1 MDVTPSLLATV
12 TTPGPSTCPSGPLAD
27 AQVSEPHEG
36 TKLGWKEGQGH
47 SGPGVL
53 GGGCDRVRKGNGTF
67 QPRRVRG
74 APARFF
80 PGSRTS
86 SVQGSGER
94 VHPCGWRGGVTGQ
107 GRLFRGPVR
116 VGCSEDPF
124 SAPAGGR

>member
-53 GGGCDRVRKGNGTF
+53 GGGCDRVRKGNGTSS
-67 QPRRVRG
+67 
-74 APARFF
+74 
-80 PGSRTS
+80 PG
-86 SVQGSGER
+86 GSEGLLLGSFLGREP
-94 VHPCGWRGGVTGQ
+94 HPCRDLGSVST
-107 GRLFRGPVR
+107 P
-116 VGCSEDPF
+116 
-124 SAPAGGR
+124 AAGGGGSQGKDGSSGDP